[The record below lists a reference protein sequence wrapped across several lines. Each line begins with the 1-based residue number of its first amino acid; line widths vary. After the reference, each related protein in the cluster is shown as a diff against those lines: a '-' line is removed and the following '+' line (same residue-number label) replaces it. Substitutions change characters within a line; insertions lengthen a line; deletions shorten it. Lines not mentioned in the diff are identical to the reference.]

1 MGNNLMQ
8 QTYQAFLNAGM
19 SPNQARA
26 ITAEVGRE
34 NDFNPSVV
42 FGQHTDANRKVSTP
56 NIGFISWNGAR
67 RDALIK
73 DLARQGLL
81 NLNGTIKRGQQS
93 LDAMARFA
101 VQEIRTNPAYTKT
114 KRQFLDN
121 PNVSYDTASRVLGH
135 NYIRWDMAGNTIKN
149 VGSHHAKR
157 DRYYKQLGGVYPAA
171 DPSAAARLAL
181 NIIQSLGQPAANA
194 IAIAPKVPNTAF
206 GDSFR
211 TASAAPLPR
220 PKPVTAVDYDKA
232 FDIPDLNLTQGVI
245 GGDWYSSLSNKLS
258 ANQYNA
264 EQDAAMERMFGNPI
278 ADTPAYG
285 SLPSGLNNY
294 LDKLIRTL

>member
-1 MGNNLMQ
+1 MSNNLMQ

-67 RDALIK
+67 REALIK
-73 DLARQGLL
+73 ELSRQRLL
-81 NLNGTIKRGQQS
+81 NSDGTIKPGQQS
-93 LDAMARFA
+93 LDAMARFV
-101 VQEIRTNPAYTKT
+101 VQEIRTNPAYAKT

-121 PNVSYDTASRVLGH
+121 PNVSYDTASRILGH

-157 DRYYKQLGGVYPAA
+157 DRYYKQLGGVDVAA

-181 NIIQSLGQPAANA
+181 NTLQSLGQPTANA
-194 IAIAPKVPNTAF
+194 VAGKVPGGAL
-206 GDSFR
+206 GDSFQ
-211 TASAAPLPR
+211 TASAAPLSQ
-220 PKPVTAVDYDKA
+220 PKPVTVADYDKA
-232 FDIPDLNLTQGVI
+232 FAIPDLNLTQGI
-245 GGDWYSSLSNKLS
+245 IDGDWYSSLGNKLS

-264 EQDAAMERMFGNPI
+264 DQNAAMERMFGNPVVE
-278 ADTPAYG
+278 TPSYG
-285 SLPSGLNNY
+285 NLPSGLNNY

>member
-1 MGNNLMQ
+1 MSSNLMQ

-34 NDFNPSVV
+34 NDFNPSFV
-42 FGQHTDANRKVSTP
+42 FGQHTDANRKVSAP

-67 RDALIK
+67 REALIK
-73 DLARQGLL
+73 DLSRQGLL
-81 NLNGTIKRGQQS
+81 NSDGTIKRGQQS
-93 LDAMARFA
+93 LDAMARFV
-101 VQEIRTNPAYTKT
+101 VQEIRTNPAYAKT

-157 DRYYKQLGGVYPAA
+157 DRYYKQLGGVDVAA

-181 NIIQSLGQPAANA
+181 NTIQSLGQPTANA
-194 IAIAPKVPNTAF
+194 VTGDVPGGAL
-206 GDSFR
+206 GGSFQ
-211 TASAAPLPR
+211 TASAAPLPQ
-220 PKPVTAVDYDKA
+220 PKPVTAADYDKA
-232 FDIPDLNLTQGVI
+232 FAIPDLNLTQGLI
-245 GGDWYSSLSNKLS
+245 GGDWYSSLGNKLS
-258 ANQYNA
+258 ANRYNA
-264 EQDAAMERMFGNPI
+264 EQNAAMERMFGNPV
-278 ADTPAYG
+278 ADAPSYG
-285 SLPSGLNNY
+285 ALPSGLNNY

>member
-1 MGNNLMQ
+1 MSNNLMQ

-42 FGQHTDANRKVSTP
+42 FGQHTDANRKAATP

-67 RDALIK
+67 REALIK
-73 DLARQGLL
+73 ELSRQRLL
-81 NLNGTIKRGQQS
+81 NSDGTIKPGQQS
-93 LDAMARFA
+93 LDAMARFV
-101 VQEIRTNPAYTKT
+101 VQEIRTNPAYAKT

-121 PNVSYDTASRVLGH
+121 PNVSYDTASRILGH

-157 DRYYKQLGGVYPAA
+157 DRYYKQLGGVDVAA
-171 DPSAAARLAL
+171 DPSAATRLAL
-181 NIIQSLGQPAANA
+181 NTLQSLGQPTANVVA
-194 IAIAPKVPNTAF
+194 GKVPGGAL
-206 GDSFR
+206 GDSFH
-211 TASAAPLPR
+211 TASAAPLPP
-220 PKPVTAVDYDKA
+220 PKPVTAADYDKA
-232 FDIPDLNLTQGVI
+232 FAIPELNLTQGI
-245 GGDWYSSLSNKLS
+245 IDGDWYSSLGNKLS

-264 EQDAAMERMFGNPI
+264 DQNAAMERMFGNPV
-278 ADTPAYG
+278 AETPSYG
-285 SLPSGLNNY
+285 NLPSGLNNY

>member
-1 MGNNLMQ
+1 MSNNLMQ

-73 DLARQGLL
+73 DLTRQGLL
-81 NLNGTIKRGQQS
+81 NSDGTIKRGQQS
-93 LDAMARFA
+93 LDAMARFV
-101 VQEIRTNPAYTKT
+101 VQEIRTNPAYAKT

-157 DRYYKQLGGVYPAA
+157 DRYYKQLGGVDVAA

-181 NIIQSLGQPAANA
+181 DNIQSLGQPAANP
-194 IAIAPKVPNTAF
+194 IAQKVPSGAL
-206 GDSFR
+206 GDSFQ
-211 TASAAPLPR
+211 TASAAPLPQSKR
-220 PKPVTAVDYDKA
+220 VTAADYDKA
-232 FDIPDLNLTQGVI
+232 FAIPELNLTQGII
-245 GGDWYSSLSNKLS
+245 GGDWYGSLSNKLS

>member
-1 MGNNLMQ
+1 MSNNLMQ

-42 FGQHTDANRKVSTP
+42 FGQHMDANRKVPTP

-73 DLARQGLL
+73 DLNRQRLL
-81 NLNGTIKRGQQS
+81 NSDGTIKRGQQS
-93 LDAMARFA
+93 LDAMARF
-101 VQEIRTNPAYTKT
+101 VVHEIRTNPAYAKT

-157 DRYYKQLGGVYPAA
+157 DRYYKQLGGVDVAA
-171 DPSAAARLAL
+171 DPSAAVRLAL
-181 NIIQSLGQPAANA
+181 NTIQSFGQPSVNVAAERSPNA
-194 IAIAPKVPNTAF
+194 VL
-206 GDSFR
+206 GDTFQ
-211 TASAAPLPR
+211 TASAAPLPQA
-220 PKPVTAVDYDKA
+220 KPVTAVDYDRA
-232 FDIPDLNLTQGVI
+232 FAIPELNLTQGI
-245 GGDWYSSLSNKLS
+245 ISGGWLDSLSNKLS
-258 ANQYNA
+258 ANQYGS
-264 EQDAAMERMFGNPI
+264 EQDAAMERMFGNPV
-278 ADTPAYG
+278 ADIPSYG

-294 LDKLIRTL
+294 LDKLIRAL